1 MVNQYTHIGHWS
13 YMVNQYTHIVHWSV
27 SSPIRTE
34 PARYVTE
41 DFQNKG
47 ANNTTAAS
55 NGERST
61 ENRISLTSP
70 KLYLHRGWYL
80 TVAAYTCQGTVRL
93 GYRGG
98 GGVGVFSFG
107 TLKLERKSTC
117 WGASDAADFTCI
129 LEEQCRR
136 STPCMHQRPA
146 HVNFNKKTNKSECL
160 VKIFRRTRV

>member
-27 SSPIRTE
+27 SSPIRAE
-34 PARYVTE
+34 PARYVTK

-70 KLYLHRGWYL
+70 KLYRHRGGCL
-80 TVAAYTCQGTVRL
+80 TAAAHTHVRVPSDYATGEGEEL
-93 GYRGG
+93 GSSALG
-98 GGVGVFSFG
+98 
-107 TLKLERKSTC
+107 
-117 WGASDAADFTCI
+117 
-129 LEEQCRR
+129 
-136 STPCMHQRPA
+136 P
-146 HVNFNKKTNKSECL
+146 
-160 VKIFRRTRV
+160 